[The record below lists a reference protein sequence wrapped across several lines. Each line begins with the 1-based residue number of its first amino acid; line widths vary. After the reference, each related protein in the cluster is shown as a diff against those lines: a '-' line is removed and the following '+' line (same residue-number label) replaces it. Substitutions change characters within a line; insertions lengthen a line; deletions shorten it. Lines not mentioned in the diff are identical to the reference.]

1 MPEAHICEAQKY
13 KKNNVL
19 KHFQSRTETF
29 CGKFWKIMEESGKL
43 FILLPDAIM
52 CDHGRILRKIQRK
65 D

>member
-1 MPEAHICEAQKY
+1 MQQAHICEAQKY

-19 KHFQSRTETF
+19 KHFQGSGGTF

-52 CDHGRILRKIQRK
+52 CDYGRILRKIQRK